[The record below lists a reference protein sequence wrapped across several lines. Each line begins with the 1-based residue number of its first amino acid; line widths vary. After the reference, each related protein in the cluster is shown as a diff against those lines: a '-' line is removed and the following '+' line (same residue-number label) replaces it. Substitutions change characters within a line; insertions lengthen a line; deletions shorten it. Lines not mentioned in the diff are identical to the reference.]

1 MDVPSLNVNQ
11 YICRYSN
18 SRLLYFYLRA
28 FRIQSHGTGIVKLK
42 SLTTM
47 KYIAI
52 GNLGQ
57 IYSTVGAKR
66 VEVILITMNTVTGF
80 N

>member
-1 MDVPSLNVNQ
+1 MSISTFVDIPTVDFFIFILG
-11 YICRYSN
+11 
-18 SRLLYFYLRA
+18 L

>member
-1 MDVPSLNVNQ
+1 MDVPSLNVNL
-11 YICRYSN
+11 ISTFVDI
-18 SRLLYFYLRA
+18 LTVDFFIFILGL
-28 FRIQSHGTGIVKLK
+28 FRIQSHGMGIVKLK

-57 IYSTVGAKR
+57 IYSTVSSYYWKTAHHYEHCNR
-66 VEVILITMNTVTGF
+66 V
-80 N
+80 